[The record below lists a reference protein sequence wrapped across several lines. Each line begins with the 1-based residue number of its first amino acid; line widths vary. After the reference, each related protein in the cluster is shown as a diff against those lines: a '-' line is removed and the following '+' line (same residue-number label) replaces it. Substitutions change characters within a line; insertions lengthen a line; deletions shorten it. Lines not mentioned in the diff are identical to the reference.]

1 MLLLRLLTVNSRDVG
16 RLVSKT
22 WLKSHHA
29 PVLDVTRSVFAAK
42 RCPGPMFGVERPFRQ
57 QTRKTAFGLIDTAN
71 KAFP

>member
-22 WLKSHHA
+22 GLKSHHA